1 MTISSIAS
9 APSPSSADDDED
21 DDDDDDDEE
30 EEEGGAPGP
39 SPAGAAKTSTP
50 SSAGAPSSL
59 SPKDALRM
67 VSDASKDPGVEA
79 AANEIASAGDGDVRH
94 RLPRLPRPGDPLPPL
109 QKGKG
114 LVYSSVG

>member
-1 MTISSIAS
+1 
-9 APSPSSADDDED
+9 
-21 DDDDDDDEE
+21 
-30 EEEGGAPGP
+30 
-39 SPAGAAKTSTP
+39 
-50 SSAGAPSSL
+50 
-59 SPKDALRM
+59 M